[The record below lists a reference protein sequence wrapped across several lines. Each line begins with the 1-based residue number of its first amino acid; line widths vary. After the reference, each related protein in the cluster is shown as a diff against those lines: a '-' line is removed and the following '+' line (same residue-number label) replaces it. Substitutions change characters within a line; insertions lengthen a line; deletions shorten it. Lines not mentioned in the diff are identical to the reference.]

1 MSLIS
6 TLTSSSSSMS
16 SLTST
21 TSSSIALSQILTGAA
36 IAIGALFVFLVLN
49 ELMSTRD
56 SWNANTAA
64 ALRAFYLPLI
74 LIFCACLVFSTV
86 HAL

>member
-21 TSSSIALSQILTGAA
+21 TSSSIQISQVLTFA
-36 IAIGALFVFLVLN
+36 IIASGVLIFLLFMN
-49 ELMSTRD
+49 EVGRNS
-56 SWNANTAA
+56 SGYKGGV
-64 ALRAFYLPLI
+64 LRAMYVPLI
-74 LIFCACLVFSTV
+74 ITFCACVFFSLAQ
-86 HAL
+86 AL